1 MSDQCNNV
9 RKEVEKALEKDKGI
23 FLNEPTEK
31 SKEILIVVMYN
42 QTLLNIKSIVEKQWH
57 VLQVNS
63 E

>member
-31 SKEILIVVMYN
+31 SKQILIVVMYN
-42 QTLLNIKSIVEKQWH
+42 QTLLNIKSIVEKQ
-57 VLQVNS
+57 
-63 E
+63 

>member
-23 FLNEPTEK
+23 FLNESTEK
-31 SKEILIVVMYN
+31 SKQILIVVMYN

>member
-31 SKEILIVVMYN
+31 FS
-42 QTLLNIKSIVEKQWH
+42 LLLCTIK
-57 VLQVNS
+57 LF
-63 E
+63 